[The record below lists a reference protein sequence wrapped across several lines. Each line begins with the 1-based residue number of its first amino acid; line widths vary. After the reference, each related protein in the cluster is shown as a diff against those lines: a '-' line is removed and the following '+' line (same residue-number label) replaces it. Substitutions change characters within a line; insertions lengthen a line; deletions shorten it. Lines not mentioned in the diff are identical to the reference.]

1 MTINDMTATARIRKA
16 LAHCRTVATIAA
28 AEANGDCERTRELL
42 EQRAR
47 QRRGY
52 RRALLTLAIVV
63 TADQAV
69 ETHLFGAFGE
79 MLPASPNTLH

>member
-1 MTINDMTATARIRKA
+1 M
-16 LAHCRTVATIAA
+16 
-28 AEANGDCERTRELL
+28 TREILD
-42 EQRAR
+42 QRAR

-52 RRALLTLAIVV
+52 RRALITLAIAV

-79 MLPASPNTLH
+79 MVSPLPNTLH